1 MKTPKVYRTKK
12 LKTLIDVN
20 TFSKGKP
27 NRFIIPYKNGYGLVV
42 KGNIIGL
49 YQGKFALKNAKKS
62 NLK

>member
-27 NRFIIPYKNGYGLVV
+27 NRFIVCYKNGYALVV
-42 KGNIIGL
+42 NGNVIGL
-49 YQGKFALKNAKKS
+49 YMGKNKLKNIKQSK
-62 NLK
+62 LK